1 MGVRVHMVEVRST
14 RDEQLWVAH
23 LGPDILGEEFDVG
36 TAVERLVTADR
47 PLVEA
52 LLDQRLVCGLGTI
65 WASELASAAGAD
77 PFARTSQV
85 AELGAALVAIRR
97 RMHRAVLAPRGSPRD
112 QMRVFERTGR
122 PCRVCGTPI
131 RSGRVGVAP
140 MDRPTYWCPQ
150 CQPQR
155 A

>member
-1 MGVRVHMVEVRST
+1 MGVRVHMVEVRNT

-23 LGPDILGEEFDVG
+23 LGPDILAEEFDVG

-52 LLDQRLVCGLGTI
+52 LLDQRHVCGLGTI

-85 AELGAALVAIRR
+85 AELGAALAAIRR

-122 PCRVCGTPI
+122 PCGTCGTPI
-131 RSGRVGVAP
+131 RSGRVGLPP
-140 MDRPTYWCPQ
+140 MDRPTYWCPR
-150 CQPQR
+150 CQPAR
-155 A
+155 P